1 MKFSTSI
8 AALASALAKAQGALE
23 GAKKDTANPFY
34 KSRYADLSSVVDA
47 IKAAFPPNGLS
58 YVQTIVTTEHGV
70 GVETILMHES
80 GEWIGGDAFAI
91 PVNKADAQGFGSALT
106 YARRYS
112 LSAICGVKAEDDD
125 GNAAVAARPISG
137 AQVAKDALD
146 AMGDEAKAYITDY
159 AEQVK
164 ALYSSNGDVM
174 GYLQAHTLDAE
185 EKLALWS
192 LLPSN
197 IRSAI
202 KKAQAE
208 TRSAA

>member
-1 MKFSTSI
+1 MSNSI
-8 AALASALAKAQGALE
+8 AQLAAALAKAQGQLE
-23 GAKKDTANPFY
+23 GAKKDSTNPHF
-34 KSRYADLSSVVDA
+34 KSRYADLASVVDA

-58 YVQTIVTTEHGV
+58 YAQTIVTTEHGV

-80 GEWIGGDAFAI
+80 GEWIGGDAFSI

-112 LSAICGVKAEDDD
+112 LSAIAGVKADDDD

-146 AMGDEAKAYITDY
+146 AMSDEAQAYIKDY
-159 AEQVK
+159 AQQVQT
-164 ALYSSNGDVM
+164 LFNSNGDVM

-197 IRSAI
+197 VRSAI
-202 KKAQAE
+202 KKSQQE
-208 TRSAA
+208 TRAAA

>member
-1 MKFSTSI
+1 MSSSI
-8 AALASALAKAQGALE
+8 TALATALAKAQGQLE
-23 GAKKDTANPFY
+23 GAKKDTANPFF
-34 KSRYADLSSVVDA
+34 KSKYADLSSVVDA

-80 GEWIGGDAFAI
+80 GEWIGGDAFSI

-125 GNAAVAARPISG
+125 GNAATAARPISG
-137 AQVAKDALD
+137 AQVAKDAFD
-146 AMGDEAKAYITDY
+146 AMGDEAQAYIADY
-159 AEQVK
+159 AEQIK
-164 ALYSSNGDVM
+164 TLHTTNGDVM
-174 GYLQAHTLDAE
+174 GYLATHTLDAE

-202 KKAQAE
+202 KKSQQE
-208 TRSAA
+208 MRSAA